1 MLSAAGALACILL
14 TSFLLELAYSESR
27 MSGASPFA
35 FSIRETI
42 PPADLLRTPLF
53 RNLAQSHPEAAL
65 NIAHLVLIPPGYA
78 ATLGVY
84 LLVLF
89 IHLVPAWR
97 GGESLSP
104 AQRTLVFF
112 SVVTIPITTFLR
124 SNVITFNDFGVH
136 SALYL
141 QFPMLLLVSEMLM
154 RWRAMRS
161 AAADRMPECNGAPKH
176 VPEWIRSLAT
186 LAIFLGI
193 ISSFYRALTYRF
205 LMPLASASSDP
216 SVAGLS
222 HKAYI
227 SYIGYA
233 RLNSLIPGNAVVQFN
248 PEALSVFWKVTD
260 LANVNR
266 QIAITDARL
275 WCGSELGGDPSGC
288 PELIAAVPPLFRGAS
303 SHEAVSACRR
313 YGIQYLIADVYDPVW
328 KSPDGWVWRL
338 PPIIQDPEFRVL
350 DCR

>member
-1 MLSAAGALACILL
+1 
-14 TSFLLELAYSESR
+14 

-42 PPADLLRTPLF
+42 PPSDLLGTPF
-53 RNLAQSHPEAAL
+53 FQNLAKSHPETAL

-89 IHLVPAWR
+89 VYLVPAWR
-97 GGESLSP
+97 GGEPLTT

-112 SVVTIPITTFLR
+112 SVVTIPITTFIR
-124 SNVITFNDFGVH
+124 SSVITFNDFGVH
-136 SALYL
+136 SALFL
-141 QFPMLLLVSEMLM
+141 QFPMLLLVSDMLM
-154 RWRAMRS
+154 KWRA
-161 AAADRMPECNGAPKH
+161 AQNVPNDRMPKCNGASKPT
-176 VPEWIRSLAT
+176 PGWIRSVVT
-186 LAIFLGI
+186 FAILLGGVT
-193 ISSFYRALTYRF
+193 SFYKALTYRF
-205 LMPLASASSDP
+205 LMPIVEWSSRASKDP
-216 SVAGLS
+216 SATGLS

-233 RLNSLIPGNAVVQFN
+233 HLDPLIPGNAVIQFN
-248 PEALSVFWKVTD
+248 PKNPSVFWKVTD

-266 QIAITDARL
+266 QVAIVDAQP

-288 PELIAAVPPLFRGAS
+288 PGMIAAIPPLFRGAS
-303 SHEAVSACRR
+303 ADDAVRTCRQ
-313 YGIQYLIADVYDPVW
+313 YGIQYLVADVYDPVW

-338 PPIIQDPEFRVL
+338 PPIVRDPEFRVL